1 MGFSGIGVWEIVL
14 IIVVI
19 LLVMGPHRLPEIA
32 RTLGKAF
39 RTIKKASSDLS
50 LSITKEIEETKS
62 VKPSTPATH
71 SPPATPA
78 ITADKPSTANIPS
91 LTDQDDHPQ
100 NTGGASAEK

>member
-50 LSITKEIEETKS
+50 LNITKEIEETKS
-62 VKPSTPATH
+62 ANPSTPATP

-78 ITADKPSTANIPS
+78 TTADKPSTANIPS
-91 LTDQDDHPQ
+91 SSNQDDHPQ

>member
-1 MGFSGIGVWEIVL
+1 MGFSGIGVWEILL

-19 LLVMGPHRLPEIA
+19 LLVVGPHRLPEIA
-32 RTLGKAF
+32 KTLGKAF

-50 LSITKEIEETKS
+50 LNITREIEETKS
-62 VKPSTPATH
+62 VKPSTPATP

-78 ITADKPSTANIPS
+78 TTADKASSDGKPNSPE
-91 LTDQDDHPQ
+91 QDDHPQ